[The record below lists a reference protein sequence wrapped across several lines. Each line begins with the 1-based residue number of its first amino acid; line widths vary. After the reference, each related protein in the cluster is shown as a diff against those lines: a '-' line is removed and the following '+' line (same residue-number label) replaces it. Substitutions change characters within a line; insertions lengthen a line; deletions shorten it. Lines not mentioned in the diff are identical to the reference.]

1 VLVYSPLHDD
11 IIARVGA
18 QLAAQIGEVMGA
30 VAGKIFHVRAIV
42 GASGGEEMGEA
53 SGDKWLAARERGAS
67 KSNVDFDA
75 GPDSSVY
82 TIDCSLLLGGLVDRK
97 E

>member
-1 VLVYSPLHDD
+1 
-11 IIARVGA
+11 
-18 QLAAQIGEVMGA
+18 
-30 VAGKIFHVRAIV
+30 
-42 GASGGEEMGEA
+42 MGED
-53 SGDKWLAARERGAS
+53 SGDKWLAGRERGAS

-82 TIDCSLLLGGLVDRK
+82 TINCSLLLGGLVDSK